1 MSSRGKHVLIYTFAV
16 LLCPLPVIPF
26 VAGTREF
33 ALSLLPCGVILLFG
47 SLYVLAGEA
56 KRASRDLL
64 GYKLLATSTI
74 TTAFALGLIVG
85 SVVYLAVKQQ
95 LWR

>member
-1 MSSRGKHVLIYTFAV
+1 MSSRGKHVLVYTLAI
-16 LLCPLPVIPF
+16 LLSPLPVIPF
-26 VAGTREF
+26 VPGTREF

-47 SLYVLAGEA
+47 SLYVLAGEF

-64 GYKLLATSTI
+64 GYKLLASSTI
-74 TTAFALGLIVG
+74 TSAFALGLIVG
-85 SVVYLAVKQQ
+85 SMVYLAVKQQ